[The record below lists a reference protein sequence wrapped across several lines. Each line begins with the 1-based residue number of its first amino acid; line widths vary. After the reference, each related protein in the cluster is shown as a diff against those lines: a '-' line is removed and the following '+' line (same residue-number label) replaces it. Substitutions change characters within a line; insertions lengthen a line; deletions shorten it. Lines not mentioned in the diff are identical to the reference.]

1 MIIPIEIF
9 RLQQNFTAFDMTR
22 MGSQVINGIG
32 FLGAGTI
39 IRNGVNVKGLT
50 TAASLWVV
58 AIIGL
63 SIGAGLYVTGITST
77 LIVIFILKVFGD
89 FEYKKMIKKSTSEL
103 IITTLDIPRQ
113 IGSISRIIDKH
124 HLQLKK
130 LEVILDEDSR
140 LETNDILKIRVLV
153 TTLTEMNFS
162 NFYNELQNLENIIQ
176 VESVI

>member
-1 MIIPIEIF
+1 
-9 RLQQNFTAFDMTR
+9 
-22 MGSQVINGIG
+22 
-32 FLGAGTI
+32 
-39 IRNGVNVKGLT
+39 
-50 TAASLWVV
+50 
-58 AIIGL
+58 
-63 SIGAGLYVTGITST
+63 
-77 LIVIFILKVFGD
+77 
-89 FEYKKMIKKSTSEL
+89 MIKKSTSEL